1 MYRLII
7 ESSCCVFL
15 EFVWAP
21 LNGTMEIGSCN
32 ARHTV
37 KKCEKVIVMGDF
49 NQARK
54 LGQG

>member
-21 LNGTMEIGSCN
+21 PNGTMEIGSCN

-37 KKCEKVIVMGDF
+37 KKCEKVIVMGYF
-49 NQARK
+49 N
-54 LGQG
+54 